1 MATDTRE
8 KLNTTNRVLRRGV
21 NYGGEVSI
29 SFSYEKASRRLK
41 FPPKNRKMK
50 HVQHE
55 VPIGVRL
62 LREKA
67 KEFEE

>member
-8 KLNTTNRVLRRGV
+8 KLNTINRVLRRGV

-55 VPIGVRL
+55 VPIGDTN
-62 LREKA
+62 
-67 KEFEE
+67 